1 MRNAMRLAGLSLLV
15 VGMSAFAN
23 EKPSADFREAM
34 RENGAALQKLAKD
47 VEAKDFDAIAAG
59 AGTLKKNFSGP
70 IGKYFTDKKMEDAL
84 KQCTAAFQASDG
96 LEKAAKAKNEMQVA
110 DARRAV
116 QGSCGACHMAHR
128 EQLPD
133 KSYEI
138 K

>member
-1 MRNAMRLAGLSLLV
+1 MRNALRLAGLSLV
-15 VGMSAFAN
+15 VLGMSVIAN
-23 EKPSADFREAM
+23 EKPPADFQQAM
-34 RENGAALQKLAKD
+34 KENGAALQKLAKD

-59 AGTLKKNFSGP
+59 AGTLKKNFQGP
-70 IGKYFTDKKMEDAL
+70 VGKYFTDKKMEDAL
-84 KQCTAAFQASDG
+84 KQCTAAFQAADT

-116 QGSCGACHMAHR
+116 QGTCSGCHMAHR

>member
-1 MRNAMRLAGLSLLV
+1 MRNAIRLAGLLLLV
-15 VGMSAFAN
+15 VGMSALAN
-23 EKPSADFREAM
+23 EKPPADFQQAM
-34 RENGAALQKLAKD
+34 KENGAALQKLAKD

-70 IGKYFTDKKMEDAL
+70 IGKYFTDKKMDDAL

-116 QGSCGACHMAHR
+116 QGTCGGCHMAHR

-133 KSYEI
+133 KSYEN